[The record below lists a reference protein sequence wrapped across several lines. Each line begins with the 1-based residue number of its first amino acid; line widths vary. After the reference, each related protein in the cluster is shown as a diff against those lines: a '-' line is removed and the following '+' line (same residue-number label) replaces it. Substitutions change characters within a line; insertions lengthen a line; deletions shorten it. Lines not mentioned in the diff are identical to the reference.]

1 MLPKRNYAEMIII
14 LLGVTWYCLGS
25 LLAPLI
31 VAQDFWLKAI
41 LLLLLFVMI
50 FDILIM
56 IYWR

>member
-31 VAQDFWLKAI
+31 VAQDFFFFFM
-41 LLLLLFVMI
+41 LLLLLFVML

-56 IYWR
+56 IYFR

>member
-31 VAQDFWLKAI
+31 VAQDFWLKAM

-50 FDILIM
+50 FDILIN
-56 IYWR
+56 I